1 MSDQPFS
8 ASFTEWEARVI
19 LEALTH
25 EEERLR
31 EAIAVSQ
38 DEDEISDLD
47 NDLVQLRSTLDR
59 FKDAAV
65 NRFGPGVAN
74 FDKGA
79 L

>member
-1 MSDQPFS
+1 MS

-38 DEDEISDLD
+38 DENVISDLD
-47 NDLVQLRSTLDR
+47 NDLVQLRSTLSR

-65 NRFGPGVAN
+65 QRFGPGVAN
-74 FDKGA
+74 FDKGPV
-79 L
+79 